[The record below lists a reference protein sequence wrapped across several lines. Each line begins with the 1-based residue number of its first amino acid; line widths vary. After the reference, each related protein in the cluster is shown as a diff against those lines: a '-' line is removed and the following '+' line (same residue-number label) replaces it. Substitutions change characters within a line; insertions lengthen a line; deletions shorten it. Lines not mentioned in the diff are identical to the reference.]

1 MKITRGQLKTL
12 IKKIIT
18 EQPARVN
25 LGVIGDIDVEE
36 RTQNYPTDDLRPK
49 VTTMTSNLYS
59 YKISGEPG
67 RWNVIVTI
75 PEEGDPI
82 FEIDDST
89 ELSGEAL
96 DVMMRALNNDAKL
109 KVASGELAPG
119 KYEVSM
125 AVE

>member
-1 MKITRGQLKTL
+1 M
-12 IKKIIT
+12 
-18 EQPARVN
+18 
-25 LGVIGDIDVEE
+25 
-36 RTQNYPTDDLRPK
+36 
-49 VTTMTSNLYS
+49 TTMTSNLYS